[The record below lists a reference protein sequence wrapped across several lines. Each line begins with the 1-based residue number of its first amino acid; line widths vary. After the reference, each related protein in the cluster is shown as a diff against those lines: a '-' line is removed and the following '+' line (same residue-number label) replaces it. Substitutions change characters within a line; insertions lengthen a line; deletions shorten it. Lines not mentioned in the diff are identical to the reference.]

1 MYKKKNQ
8 DHDLSLQGPL
18 VGSPCLVPNPTADPA
33 LVRGW
38 ELECQP
44 DAWMIPRLASIVAL
58 KMIMELMLIHMKMG
72 HFRHIV
78 KLAKVRRCASLY
90 EVCLEK
96 VLGSQKLVT
105 MSTSML
111 ATMSSSVSATMS
123 TSISMSS
130 RRFVRS

>member
-1 MYKKKNQ
+1 M
-8 DHDLSLQGPL
+8 

-44 DAWMIPRLASIVAL
+44 DAWMIPRLARVVAL

-78 KLAKVRRCASLY
+78 KLAKVRRCASR
-90 EVCLEK
+90 
-96 VLGSQKLVT
+96 VLVQVKKFGPN
-105 MSTSML
+105 
-111 ATMSSSVSATMS
+111 
-123 TSISMSS
+123 
-130 RRFVRS
+130 